1 MTDIVFTKMSSKGQI
16 VVPKQLRNLLGLN
29 EGEIFAIFGDNDTII
44 LKRIEMP
51 SKDEFESL
59 LQWGQKYAKRKG
71 IKRKDVMKA
80 VEDIRS

>member
-1 MTDIVFTKMSSKGQI
+1 MSDIVFTKMSSKGQI
-16 VVPKQLRNLLGLN
+16 VVPKQLRKLLGLN

-59 LQWGQKYAKRKG
+59 LQWGQKYAKKKG

-80 VEDIRS
+80 VEDVRS

>member
-1 MTDIVFTKMSSKGQI
+1 MSDIVFTKMSSKGQI
-16 VVPKQLRNLLGLN
+16 VVPKQLRNLLGLS

-51 SKDEFESL
+51 SRDEFESL
-59 LQWGQKYAKRKG
+59 LQWGQKYAKKKG